1 MALKAAVHIET
12 ALRDGK
18 TFLKNSFC
26 DAPFKLGDVTEDKS
40 KKGLHLMLMS
50 SSPGILDGDEYSF
63 QIRLGEGTATA
74 LQTQSYQR
82 IFQMKKGAAQRM
94 NINLEAGTSF
104 VYLPHPVVPHKDSS
118 FTSRSRISLTDR
130 CSLIWGEVI
139 SCGRKLNDEIFQ
151 FTSFHSTME
160 IYRNEC
166 LIVKENVFIK
176 PAEMNLAGLGQMEGY
191 THQASFLYINDSA
204 SVDELINRLA
214 ADLESSVDIG
224 FGISA
229 LPANG
234 FVLRLL
240 GFKAEQLFILLQRI
254 AAFVQLSAPFVV
266 SKAKAR
272 V

>member
-1 MALKAAVHIET
+1 MALKAVVHIET

-26 DAPFKLGDVTEDKS
+26 DAPFKLGDITEDKS

-50 SSPGILDGDEYSF
+50 SSPGVLDGDEYNF
-63 QIRLGEGTATA
+63 QIRLGEGTATT

-82 IFQMKKGAAQRM
+82 IFQMEKGAVQSM
-94 NINLEAGTSF
+94 NINLEAGASF
-104 VYLPHPVVPHKDSS
+104 VYLPHPVVPHKGSS
-118 FTSRSRISLTDR
+118 FTARNKFFLADH
-130 CSLIWGEVI
+130 CSLVWGEVI

-151 FTSFHSTME
+151 FTSFHSITE

-204 SVDELINRLA
+204 NVDELINRLA

-229 LPANG
+229 LPVNG

-240 GFKAEQLFILLQRI
+240 GCKAEQLFILLQRI
-254 AAFVQLSAPFVV
+254 AAFVQLSTSLVV
-266 SKAKAR
+266 SKAKAH